1 MRKDEYLKYINPD
14 DFRKLYEEWA
24 AKGKPKGNNPL
35 YVKVW
40 DMVENSV
47 KACIGAL
54 QNRYHCKYQNYDEKV
69 LDCTI
74 LIMNKL
80 INMTDTPKNIVNM
93 AYLPVLGLCLGK
105 KTIAQEREN
114 NFLSLDSL
122 TDGGDSFD
130 DLMYL
135 DEYGEVH
142 YGYPN
147 Y

>member
-1 MRKDEYLKYINPD
+1 MKKEYYIKYIDPD
-14 DFRKLYEEWA
+14 EFKKLYEEWT

-54 QNRYHCKYQNYDEKV
+54 QDRYHCQYQDYDEKV
-69 LDCTI
+69 LDGTI

-93 AYLPVLGLCLGK
+93 AYLPILGICCSK
-105 KTIAQEREN
+105 KAIAQEREN
-114 NFLSLDSL
+114 NALSLDSL
-122 TDGGDSFD
+122 TEGGDSFCE
-130 DLMYL
+130 LMFL
-135 DEYGEVH
+135 DEYGEVR
-142 YGYPN
+142 YEYDK
-147 Y
+147 